1 MTTLADHPPLTLAR
15 PDTGWHAGPL
25 DVLRIAGA
33 NGPAAT
39 VVVRDGAGHKY
50 LSAAAAPSVEFAVGG
65 ALGEQTVQTLDSNGC
80 ILSELRFTVDAQTSL
95 EDGGGHFQE
104 LFGVLHK
111 TLCCYSPTG
120 ESTQRWHGRE
130 YRMFVHWILD
140 HFHTAKGMQYFSD
153 ATAGLVDLLA
163 ETQREDGMI
172 WSFADSNPTA
182 TGYFESRDEARN
194 FYTRHHDGLLLVR
207 QPAENHCEYTFV
219 SAMYLAWK
227 GSADDAW
234 MRKTLDAAV
243 RALDYGVADPARW
256 SEKFG
261 LLKRGYTIDSWDFQI
276 ADEFTVH
283 FPIGTAMRIDPARTK
298 FGVFFGDNTGYAQA
312 CEELAEM
319 LAHAERAADAARFR
333 QRASDIRARLDAL
346 AWNGRFYTHHVEED
360 PAVKR
365 QLGVDETTQVAMSN
379 AYSLSRGMT
388 HEQCA
393 AVLRTYQDLRAHAP
407 EGSPGEW
414 YAIYPP
420 FERGFGPH
428 SERWQY
434 MNGGVHGH
442 AAGELARGAFEHGFE
457 HYGAEILS
465 RVLALAKKTD
475 GIVHFAY
482 TGAVEPAPP
491 PPQFTTV
498 CISGQVNMDLA
509 GEGAPGVPGWMD
521 EQPDNDLRNMPVGPQ
536 IFEGVPYQI
545 VDPATNGRR
554 SAVAV
559 ARRDKFPSTAE
570 IPVGG
575 RKAGAVYLLHAA
587 NGVGPSK
594 VAGAVMIRYED
605 GSEHETYILQG
616 RHMSSWWFPK
626 LEAADAGVAWVGPN
640 PRSVAVGVS
649 WTALPN
655 PHPDQAIQSIVIS
668 AAGENRPIYAV
679 LGITL
684 SDRPR
689 FTPVELVSHGG
700 PDNWAGA
707 TCMLA
712 LMQGLAGVQDQA
724 TAFRRVRLSPRWLA
738 AGVDAARVTVR
749 YPASRGYLTY
759 RYHHDALARCVE
771 ITLTGSGD
779 SGDLRVLLPGGT
791 RGVRRAMIDGKL
803 VVADTERVEESFYAT
818 LAVPLGKP
826 AVVRVDYV

>member
-1 MTTLADHPPLTLAR
+1 MPTLADHPPLSLVR
-15 PDTGWHAGPL
+15 PDTGWHARPL
-25 DVLRIAGA
+25 DSLRVAGT
-33 NGPAAT
+33 GDPAST
-39 VVVRDGAGHKY
+39 VVVRDGAGHEY
-50 LSAAAAPSVEFAVGG
+50 FRAAAAPSVEFAVGG
-65 ALGEQTVQTLDSNGC
+65 ALGEQTVQTLDANGHV
-80 ILSELRFTVDAQTSL
+80 LDELRFTADAQTSL
-95 EDGGGHFQE
+95 EDGDGRFQE
-104 LFGVLHK
+104 LFGVLRK
-111 TLCCYSPTG
+111 TMCCHSPTG
-120 ESTQRWHGRE
+120 EYTQHWHGRD

-172 WSFADSNPTA
+172 WSFANSSHTE
-182 TGYFESRDEARN
+182 TGYFVSRDEARN
-194 FYTRHHDGLLLVR
+194 FYTRRDDGLLLVR
-207 QPAENHCEYTFV
+207 QPVENHCEYNFA

-227 GSADDAW
+227 GSGDDAW
-234 MRKTLDAAV
+234 MAKILAAAV
-243 RALDYGVADPARW
+243 RALDYGAADPVRW

-261 LLKRGYTIDSWDFQI
+261 LLKRGYTIDSWDFQVV
-276 ADEFTVH
+276 DEYTVH
-283 FPIGTAMRIDPARTK
+283 FPLGTAMLIDPARTK

-312 CEELAEM
+312 CGELAEM
-319 LAHAERAADAARFR
+319 LAHAGRAAEAARFR

-360 PAVKR
+360 PAVRR
-365 QLGVDETTQVAMSN
+365 QLGVDEASQIAMSN
-379 AYSLSRGMT
+379 AYSLNRGMT
-388 HEQCA
+388 QEQCA
-393 AVLRTYQDLRAHAP
+393 AVLRTYQDLRALAP

-420 FERGFGPH
+420 FGLGFGPR
-428 SERWQY
+428 SSRWQY

-457 HYGAEILS
+457 GYGADILN

-482 TGAVEPAPP
+482 TGAVEPARPS
-491 PPQFTTV
+491 PQFSTV
-498 CISGQVNMDLA
+498 DLSGQANMDVT

-521 EQPDNDLRNMPVGPQ
+521 EQPDNDLRNVPVGPQ
-536 IFEGVPYQI
+536 MFKGVPYQI
-545 VDPATNGRR
+545 TDPATHDRR
-554 SAVAV
+554 CAVAV

-587 NGVGPSK
+587 NGIGASK
-594 VAGAVMIRYED
+594 VAGAVMLRYED
-605 GSEHETYILQG
+605 GAEHETYILQG
-616 RHMSSWWFPK
+616 KHLSSWWFPK
-626 LEAADAGVAWVGPN
+626 LEASDAGVAWVGPN
-640 PRSVAVGVS
+640 PRSVAVGMS
-649 WTALPN
+649 WAALAN
-655 PHPDQAIQSIVIS
+655 PHPDRTIHSIVIS
-668 AAGENRPIYAV
+668 AAGEDRPIYAV

-684 SDRPR
+684 SDQPH
-689 FTPVELVSHGG
+689 FTPVKLISHGG

-724 TAFRRVRLSPRWLA
+724 TAFRRVRLSPRWPA
-738 AGVDAARVTVR
+738 AEVESACVTLR
-749 YPASRGYLTY
+749 YPASRGYLAY
-759 RYHHDALARCVE
+759 RYHHDAAARCVE

-779 SGDLRVLLPGGT
+779 SGDLRVLLPDGA
-791 RGVRRAMIDGKL
+791 RGVRNVTLDGKP
-803 VVADTERVEESFYAT
+803 VDADTERVEESLYAT

-826 AVVRVDYV
+826 TVACVEYA